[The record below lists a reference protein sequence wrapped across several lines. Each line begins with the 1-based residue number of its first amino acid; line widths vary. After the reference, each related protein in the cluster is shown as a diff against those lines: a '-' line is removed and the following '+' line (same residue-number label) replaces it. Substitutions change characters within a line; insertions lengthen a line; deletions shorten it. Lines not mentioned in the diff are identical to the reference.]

1 MEALRQKVAV
11 RTMLGLLAGIVLFHV
26 CILVKIIPY
35 EVTWGGRLQND
46 SEMVLFETISIA
58 VNLFL
63 ISILLIKGR
72 YLKEWI
78 PIKIVNMILWVFL
91 VLFGLNTIGNV
102 LAKTNFEK
110 FFALVTLAFSILI
123 WIILKKGKNSN
134 TSNVM
139 PKQ

>member
-134 TSNVM
+134 TSNAM